1 VDKLFSDLPV
11 RKFRKGQILIYEGDP
26 IENIYLLVDGYVKV
40 SNILANGSQRTIII
54 YKPGDSFPLT
64 SFLSGEG
71 VARYFYECMTEVEA
85 RARPQA
91 DLQALIKGDLAMG
104 EQLITY
110 TYKMSQQFVERIET
124 LSAQSARSKVISLL
138 AYLAKRVGIPE
149 GSKIK
154 LNVPLTSQEIADMC
168 SLTRETASLQMIK
181 LKKEGVVDGRRHLYL
196 DKIKLKRLEAA

>member
-1 VDKLFSDLPV
+1 MDKLFSDLPV

>member
-1 VDKLFSDLPV
+1 MENLFSDLPI

-26 IENIYLLVDGYVKV
+26 VENIYLLVEGYVKV

-71 VARYFYECMTEVEA
+71 VARYFYECMTDVEA
-85 RARPQA
+85 KARPQA
-91 DLQALIKGDLAMG
+91 DFQAMIKGDLAIG

-110 TYKMSQQFVERIET
+110 TYKISQQFVERIET

-138 AYLAKRVGIPE
+138 AYLAKRVGVPE
-149 GSKIK
+149 GAKVK

-181 LKKEGVVDGRRHLYL
+181 LKKEGVVNGRRHLYL
-196 DKIKLKRLEAA
+196 DKVKLKKLEAA